1 MERPQC
7 VVPPMGQTH
16 LESGWASPSIQ
27 WWLLDQVLGSSVGTR
42 TAALTHPCR
51 GFLEEFLF
59 CINVFTNDRQSLEKF
74 PSKSLSHIA
83 LYLHKHQINVHNS
96 AGSQREELRWWQR
109 SWGRRLGIHKGGIE
123 PQESPWIFSS
133 IYPQKQSLP
142 TLLLCALT
150 ADFTGGCTPPPFCS
164 LWKRVNLQ
172 LQLIK
177 FLGIIGVFKSKPLR
191 WLSNL
196 PDRFTWTPTAM
207 HTIV

>member
-83 LYLHKHQINVHNS
+83 YCIIHEQTKFAQFLENLSNFSLVWLHCPD
-96 AGSQREELRWWQR
+96 SQRYLPLSPTPE
-109 SWGRRLGIHKGGIE
+109 IE
-123 PQESPWIFSS
+123 QNPMLLPPSTPNIL
-133 IYPQKQSLP
+133 SLSFVCRKI
-142 TLLLCALT
+142 LV
-150 ADFTGGCTPPPFCS
+150 
-164 LWKRVNLQ
+164 KE
-172 LQLIK
+172 
-177 FLGIIGVFKSKPLR
+177 
-191 WLSNL
+191 
-196 PDRFTWTPTAM
+196 
-207 HTIV
+207 